1 MFNIKEKVAKNL
13 IGKWL
18 KSVPL
23 QEDEVNTALL
33 MYEEDDKI
41 FLLSVGL
48 KSENDALVVSR
59 VIHHVNLD
67 EAI

>member
-23 QEDEVNTALL
+23 QEGEVNTALL
-33 MYEEDDKI
+33 MYEEGDKI

-48 KSENDALVVSR
+48 KSVEGALVVSR